1 MGGIIMDVWISYLT
15 SHPIIG
21 VALTAALVLFII
33 MVIARLLKWAVI
45 SFIILAL
52 AVGLTYK
59 IAQPKKIIDRIQK
72 DIESVTENDSEK
84 VTDKLQKSTE
94 EAIEKVKESFKKE

>member
-1 MGGIIMDVWISYLT
+1 MDVWISYLT

-21 VALTAALVLFII
+21 VALAAALILFII
-33 MVIARLLKWAVI
+33 MVVARLLKWAIV

-59 IAQPKKIIDRIQK
+59 IAQPKKIIDRIQE
-72 DIESVTENDSEK
+72 DVESVSKTGAEK
-84 VTDKLQKSTE
+84 VTDKLQKSAE
-94 EAIEKVKESFKKE
+94 EAVEKVKESLKKE

>member
-1 MGGIIMDVWISYLT
+1 MDVWISYLT

-33 MVIARLLKWAVI
+33 MVIARLIKWAII

-59 IAQPKKIIDRIQK
+59 IAQPKKIIDRIQE
-72 DIESVTENDSEK
+72 DVESVSKNGAEK
-84 VTDKLQKSTE
+84 ASDKIQKSAE
-94 EAIEKVKESFKKE
+94 EAVKKVKESLKKE